1 MESIYKP
8 LGELVERVD
17 ERNRDGAVTTLLGVS
32 IDKCFMPSVANVIGT
47 DLTKYKIIRH
57 DEFAVSLMQVSR
69 DEKIPVACLKD
80 YDIAIMSPAYSVFRV
95 KDGADVLPDYLA
107 LWFARTE
114 FDREATFIAVGG
126 VRGSMSWEEFARMQI
141 LVPPIDAQRKL
152 VYDYKVISDRIAL
165 KRRINENL
173 KRQAR
178 EYLNHWMIE
187 NSDSYALCLLS
198 DIAQINP
205 EQYSNRDGWQFIN
218 YLDTGNITEGLI
230 SEIQRIEV
238 GVDKI
243 PSRAKRKVVA
253 KDIIYSTVRPNQHHY
268 GIITNPVSNMLVSTG
283 FAVIR
288 SSCPSI
294 CNELIYLLLTEEKFT
309 EQIQQV
315 AEQSTTAYPSIKPSD
330 LGACLVPKP
339 SENAGDILSK
349 ALGAYFSM
357 ISLNQEE
364 NRKLCRS
371 LLRKITTT
379 L

>member
-1 MESIYKP
+1 MESAYKT
-8 LGELVERVD
+8 LGSFVRLVD
-17 ERNRDGAVTTLLGVS
+17 ERNRGMTTTRILGIN
-32 IDKCFMPSVANVIGT
+32 IDKYFMPSVANTIGT
-47 DLTKYKIIRH
+47 DLSNYKLLRKGL
-57 DEFAVSLMQVSR
+57 FACNPMHVGR
-69 DEKIPVACLKD
+69 DERLPIALYTDDIP
-80 YDIAIMSPAYSVFRV
+80 AIVSPAYFVFEVADNSVLDEYLMMWFLR
-95 KDGADVLPDYLA
+95 PD
-107 LWFARTE
+107 
-114 FDREATFIAVGG
+114 FDRLCWFKTDAS
-126 VRGSMSWEEFARMQI
+126 VRGGIAWDDLSRIEI
-141 LVPPIDAQRKL
+141 PVPPIDAQRKL
-152 VYDYKVISDRIAL
+152 VYDYKVISDRITL

-173 KRQAR
+173 QSQAR
-178 EYLNHWMIE
+178 EYVNHWMTE
-187 NSDSYALCLLS
+187 NSDSYTLCLLS

-268 GIITNPVSNMLVSTG
+268 GIITNPVPNMLVSTG

-294 CNELIYLLLTEEKFT
+294 CNELIYLLVTEDKFT

-339 SENAGDILSK
+339 SENAGDVLSK

-364 NRKLCRS
+364 NRKLS
-371 LLRKITTT
+371 ALRNAVLSYAK
-379 L
+379 